1 MIPPKKIAFAFIP
14 ALTLFAFA
22 ECGARAVDAENC
34 RAIEPDAGD
43 WETMQGDR
51 ELLWSLV
58 PNTEFKTGDDITRIN
73 AIGLREHLLPTV
85 RKKPR
90 EKRVIVTGDSSIYGW
105 GLRDNETYAVVLERE
120 LRSRFNVPIEVINFG
135 VPGYSTEQSI
145 RLLNKLG
152 WDYEPDLLIV
162 SNIFS
167 DCNID
172 AFQDETAFALI
183 DPKDG
188 PFSKVLKS
196 SRAYCAL
203 YMPWVNYQANL
214 NQQPNRVLM
223 PGIPTGPNAAVTL
236 ENLNASLA
244 LSRVPLAK
252 YLENLSTLKTLA
264 QNHSAQLMLAPLA
277 QEWDVGI
284 WNVPM
289 PPPDDDHVLPWEPY
303 RRAQKEWASNNN
315 IDVISFPEVFAAS
328 PVRKNELFLD
338 NMHPSQKGAI
348 VMAKAVA
355 KHLHEHP
362 ERLGLTNANRRGSG
376 NPK

>member
-1 MIPPKKIAFAFIP
+1 MTPAKKFAFAITP
-14 ALTLFAFA
+14 ALALFAFA
-22 ECGARAVDAENC
+22 ECGARVVDAEEC
-34 RAIEPDAGD
+34 QAIEPDAGD

-73 AIGLREHLLPTV
+73 AIGLREHLLPNE

-90 EKRVIVTGDSSIYGW
+90 EKRIIVTGDSSIYGW

-183 DPKDG
+183 DPQDG
-188 PFSKVLKS
+188 PLSSALKQ

-203 YMPWVNYQANL
+203 YMPWVNYQAKL

-236 ENLNASLA
+236 ENLNSTLA
-244 LSRVPLAK
+244 LSRVPLPK
-252 YLENLSTLKTLA
+252 YLDNLSTLKKLA
-264 QNHSAQLMLAPLA
+264 ESHSAQLMLAPLA

-303 RRAQKEWASNNN
+303 REAQKEWATNHNV
-315 IDVISFPEVFAAS
+315 DVISFPEIFAAS

-355 KHLHEHP
+355 AHLQDHP

-376 NPK
+376 TPK